1 MPSGNLQNSRSIPGA
16 DLIEA
21 GWTVRR
27 CDEYAIVNFL
37 KDIDRQLLI
46 LKYRFC

>member
-1 MPSGNLQNSRSIPGA
+1 MPSGKLKNSRSIPGA
-16 DLIEA
+16 DLIDT